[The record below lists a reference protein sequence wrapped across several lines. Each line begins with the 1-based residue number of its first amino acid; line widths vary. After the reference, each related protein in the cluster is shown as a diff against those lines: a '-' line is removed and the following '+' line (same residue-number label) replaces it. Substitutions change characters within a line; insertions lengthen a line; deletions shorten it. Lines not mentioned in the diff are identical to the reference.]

1 MVSSCTSPQ
10 QSGLLQRALQVA
22 VHLNVAVAQIHAQL
36 VEPLDQPGPVGA
48 PQRLHTERGDW
59 SSPRVALIPAARG
72 ADLPDKIQISR
83 GGSKV

>member
-10 QSGLLQRALQVA
+10 QSSLLQHALQVA

-48 PQRLHTERGDW
+48 AQRLHAE
-59 SSPRVALIPAARG
+59 
-72 ADLPDKIQISR
+72 
-83 GGSKV
+83 